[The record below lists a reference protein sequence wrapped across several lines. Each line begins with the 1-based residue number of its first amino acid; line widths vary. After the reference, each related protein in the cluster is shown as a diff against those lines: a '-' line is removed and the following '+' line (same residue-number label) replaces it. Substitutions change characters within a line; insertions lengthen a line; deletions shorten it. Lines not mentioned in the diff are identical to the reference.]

1 MKDKIRR
8 IYILGAGTMQ
18 LPAIR
23 IARGFGWEVICADG
37 NPDAPGRAEAHYFEH
52 IDLKDREGIAESVVD
67 WRNRRGLDGVFT
79 AGTDFSAAVA
89 WAAEKAGLP
98 GIPYQSALKASDKFL
113 MRTAFAEAGVPSPR
127 FAGIENPDQWREAFE
142 KAGLPAVVKPVDNM
156 GSRGIRRVDT
166 LEDARSAVEAAFVCS
181 ASGRVIVEEYIEGPE
196 FSLDALIYR
205 GEFSLCGIAD
215 RHIRFAPYF
224 IEVGHTMP
232 SNFPEGDRQR
242 IIDTFRNAAF
252 ALGIDNGAAKGDIKL
267 GRSGPVV
274 GEVAARLSGGYM
286 SGWTY
291 PLSSGVEVTA
301 GALRIAVGEPPG
313 DLAPVQQKTCAER
326 AFYSIPG
333 IIDSIDGFSDSMG
346 SAAFL
351 LTSPGSRVEFPRNN
365 VEKCGNI
372 ICAAETREDACSRAE
387 DLCRRVILR
396 LAAGGR
402 ETLDFLRRRSHEW
415 VPDAFTLEDPENRDW
430 LRELEYLPDF
440 ASLRSTGPVIPL
452 PPHPEKETACDWLG
466 RSLTDALELIQAKTG
481 VHAASERGN
490 VGRQFWLALLRGGYQ
505 GGLWFL
511 DTLNGSADQTGYGEI
526 EEFPAGW

>member
-1 MKDKIRR
+1 
-8 IYILGAGTMQ
+8 MQ

-37 NPDAPGRAEAHYFEH
+37 NPDAPGRTKAHYFEH

-127 FAGIENPDQWREAFE
+127 FAGIENPDQWRDAFE
-142 KAGLPAVVKPVDNM
+142 KVGLPAVVKPVDNM
-156 GSRGIRRVDT
+156 GARGIRRVDS

-252 ALGIDNGAAKGDIKL
+252 ALVSTTGRPRGISSWADPVLLWAKSPHGFPGDICR
-267 GRSGPVV
+267 GGPI
-274 GEVAARLSGGYM
+274 L
-286 SGWTY
+286 
-291 PLSSGVEVTA
+291 
-301 GALRIAVGEPPG
+301 
-313 DLAPVQQKTCAER
+313 
-326 AFYSIPG
+326 
-333 IIDSIDGFSDSMG
+333 
-346 SAAFL
+346 
-351 LTSPGSRVEFPRNN
+351 FPR
-365 VEKCGNI
+365 E
-372 ICAAETREDACSRAE
+372 SR
-387 DLCRRVILR
+387 
-396 LAAGGR
+396 
-402 ETLDFLRRRSHEW
+402 
-415 VPDAFTLEDPENRDW
+415 
-430 LRELEYLPDF
+430 
-440 ASLRSTGPVIPL
+440 
-452 PPHPEKETACDWLG
+452 
-466 RSLTDALELIQAKTG
+466 
-481 VHAASERGN
+481 
-490 VGRQFWLALLRGGYQ
+490 
-505 GGLWFL
+505 
-511 DTLNGSADQTGYGEI
+511 
-526 EEFPAGW
+526 